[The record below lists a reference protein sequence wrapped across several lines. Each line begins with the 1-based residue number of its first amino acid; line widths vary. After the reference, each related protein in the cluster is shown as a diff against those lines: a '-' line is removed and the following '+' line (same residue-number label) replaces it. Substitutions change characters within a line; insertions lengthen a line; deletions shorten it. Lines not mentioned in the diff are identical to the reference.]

1 VRPLPKK
8 EFKQKGEQT
17 MYKRLIV
24 SKGSLN
30 KDEGNLWEG
39 SVNHHSGL
47 RMAKLLDF
55 LPNLDPS
62 QE

>member
-1 VRPLPKK
+1 
-8 EFKQKGEQT
+8 